1 MTFVTQDD
9 RDADD
14 ACHDLDGKDLLG
26 ARVRVEMAR
35 ERGRGGDRFGDRGF
49 GGRSPPRRGGNP
61 PGKKTPYRIIVENL
75 SSRTSW
81 QVKNMGP
88 NPISRWHSR
97 THLSSR
103 PNRIGHFGRKVTGV
117 A

>member
-1 MTFVTQDD
+1 
-9 RDADD
+9 
-14 ACHDLDGKDLLG
+14 
-26 ARVRVEMAR
+26 MAR

-81 QVKNMGP
+81 QVRGDP
-88 NPISRWHSR
+88 RALPYSVLPQRGER
-97 THLSSR
+97 LPT
-103 PNRIGHFGRKVTGV
+103 PT